1 MQSECGQK
9 FEFALS
15 VGREIPIKSLRGN
28 LITMVLGLF
37 FVCVVFCD
45 RWFLLVLSV
54 VESRCYRWLSAWIG
68 RNFVLEYR

>member
-1 MQSECGQK
+1 MALDEIRNRIDEGLER
-9 FEFALS
+9 EFALG
-15 VGREIPIKSLRGN
+15 VGREIPMKSLRGN

-54 VESRCYRWLSAWIG
+54 VEFRCYRWLSA
-68 RNFVLEYR
+68 